1 MIDRL
6 SGTLVARLVD
16 GAVVDVGG
24 MGFRLEM
31 SATSLRD
38 LPAAGGPVTLLTY
51 LLVRED
57 ALLLFAFST
66 EDERELFRLFLTVS
80 KIGPKLAL
88 AALSVRRPA
97 EVRRGIASGDVALF
111 QSVPGIG
118 KKTAERLILELRE
131 KVGEFPSE
139 AGPGTTPSAAGGKV
153 AVVRAAL
160 QELGLSAAEADQR
173 LQTLD
178 LEEPVETLVRQALS
192 RRP

>member
-1 MIDRL
+1 LIDRL

-24 MGFRLEM
+24 VGFRLEM

-131 KVGEFPSE
+131 KVGEISFE
-139 AGPGTTPSAAGGKV
+139 AGPGAAPSAAGGKV